1 MAIGPLDELRTRL
14 TLDGNFKK
22 EADEA
27 KKAAEK
33 LTDELENLEDT
44 ANAVEEAN
52 GKMGV
57 MMKNAMVNAVSFS
70 PVLGQ
75 LATSA
80 AQASIAIGTNL
91 GIALS
96 NTVTF
101 LTSPVGIAVAAGVAT
116 AALLA
121 MASAGAYA
129 TGVFGGL
136 LTTIGSFAPTLLSTF
151 GTVMGPLLSIP
162 FINAAKEMDRFQR
175 QFTAIFGGSEQ
186 GQMVTD
192 WMEQYGLTSALSQD
206 SLAKM
211 IKTLGLSGLDVARYL
226 PIMETFTFLG
236 AGSPDENAE
245 DIASI
250 VRRLVGGQTTDALGP
265 EGIGRLGINKKM
277 LEVYGAS
284 FDSQG
289 KFLGDTQDAL
299 DVLEKLSKE
308 SPMLKDLK
316 GVMEASMDTRWSNVM
331 DSIRLAIVDFGKTI
345 KDYALPVF
353 EKVGEW
359 LRNLTNNGAIT
370 KFAEKFGSMIG
381 DPEKLKPI
389 LAGVLTFLE
398 HFPAMIKM
406 ASLYIATMSRT
417 VRAMLD
423 TVADA
428 LANFGKIKIGDHEIR
443 LAPNINDIGEA
454 MKVGLAQSDQITDY
468 VGGVFDG
475 KTYGDTYRKY
485 MEQMSNPGTGNN
497 PVLPGSQ
504 QAPTDPDVVKTQELL
519 AGIENNTRQMVE
531 AQRLILGGGELGQQ
545 GITATSVFGRKS
557 GGGGRRGGFV
567 GDRLSAVLMD
577 IFDEM
582 IEGERRA
589 MA

>member
-33 LTDELENLEDT
+33 LSNELENLEDT

-57 MMKNAMVNAVSFS
+57 MMKNAMINAVSFS

-80 AQASIAIGTNL
+80 AQASVAIGTNL

-101 LTSPVGIAVAAGVAT
+101 LTSPVGIAAGATIAA
-116 AALLA
+116 AAMMA
-121 MASAGAYA
+121 MASAGSYLG
-129 TGVFGGL
+129 GVMSGL
-136 LTTIGSFAPTLLSTF
+136 LTTFAALAPTIATLAATI
-151 GTVMGPLLSIP
+151 GGPLLAIP
-162 FINAAKEMDRFQR
+162 FMNAAKEMDRYER
-175 QFTAIFGGSEQ
+175 QFAAIFGGSKQ
-186 GQMVTD
+186 GKQAAGAMQ
-192 WMEQYGLTSALSQD
+192 QYGLKSSIDQLP
-206 SLAKM
+206 LAGM
-211 IKTLGLSGLDVARYL
+211 IKTLGLSGLDVNRYL
-226 PIMETFTFLG
+226 PMMETFSFLG
-236 AGSPDENAE
+236 RGDASQNA
-245 DIASI
+245 DDVSSI
-250 VRRLVGGQTTDALGP
+250 IRRLMGGQTSDALGP
-265 EGIGRLGINKKM
+265 DGVGRLGINKKM
-277 LEVYGAS
+277 LEMYGAS

-299 DVLEKLSKE
+299 DVLEKLSKD

-316 GVMEASMDTRWSNVM
+316 AVMEASVDTRWSNVM
-331 DSIRLAIVDFGKTI
+331 DAIRAAITDFGKTI
-345 KDYALPVF
+345 KDSALPVF
-353 EKVGEW
+353 EKVAEW
-359 LRNLTNNGAIT
+359 LRNLTNNGTIT
-370 KFAEKFGSMIG
+370 KLAEKMGNMIG
-381 DPEKLKPI
+381 DPEKLKP
-389 LAGVLTFLE
+389 LVAGILTFLE
-398 HFPAMIKM
+398 KLPAIANLAVQMVQEIALAMDNVIKRAVNFMGSLAGPLGKWWLGEKYKEGMAGIDGVADIGKAFFSETGSFGVTFKKNLDLLNTPGAPKDSAFPA
-406 ASLYIATMSRT
+406 
-417 VRAMLD
+417 
-423 TVADA
+423 
-428 LANFGKIKIGDHEIR
+428 
-443 LAPNINDIGEA
+443 
-454 MKVGLAQSDQITDY
+454 
-468 VGGVFDG
+468 
-475 KTYGDTYRKY
+475 
-485 MEQMSNPGTGNN
+485 
-497 PVLPGSQ
+497 SQ

-557 GGGGRRGGFV
+557 SGGGRRGGFV
-567 GDRLSAVLMD
+567 GDRLSSVLMD